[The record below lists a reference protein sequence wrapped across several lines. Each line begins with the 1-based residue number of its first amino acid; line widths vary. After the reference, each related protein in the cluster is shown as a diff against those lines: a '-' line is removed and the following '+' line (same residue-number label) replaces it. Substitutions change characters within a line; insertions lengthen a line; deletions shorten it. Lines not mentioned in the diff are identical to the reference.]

1 MGRHSRVLIAG
12 AGPAGLAAA
21 HELVQRATHPL
32 VIEKG
37 SQVGGIARTE
47 VYRGYRFDIG
57 GHRFYTKEPAIQR
70 LWQQM
75 LGEDF
80 IQVTRLSRIYF
91 QGRFFDYP
99 LRLPDVIAKLGVAE
113 SARVLASYARARV
126 TPLQPEDTFEQ
137 WAINRFGRRLY
148 RTFFQSYT
156 EKVWGMPCSQIR
168 AEWAAQRIMGL
179 SLASAVADALGG
191 TSGARS
197 LVKTFYYPTLGPGM
211 MWERFR
217 DTVTTHGGQVWLN
230 STLRRLIHH
239 AGQVTHVEVER
250 AGTRE
255 TLTVDHVISSM
266 PVGELVACLDPA
278 PPADVQAAA
287 HSLTHR
293 AFLLVGLIL
302 NRAHLFPDNW
312 LYIHAPDV
320 QVGRIQNFKNWSQ
333 AMVPDPQTTGLGLE
347 YFCNAGDPLWRRPDA
362 ELLELAAGEMAALH
376 LAPAAAVIDGIV
388 IRQPAAYPVYDHT
401 YRQHL
406 RVIQRYLASFDNLQT
421 IGRNGLHRYNNQDH
435 AMLTGILAA
444 RNVTGEDHDLWEVN
458 TDRSYYEEVIISPT
472 EPDGHPFS

>member
-1 MGRHSRVLIAG
+1 MGQHIPVLIIG

-21 HELVQRATHPL
+21 HELVQRAGHPL
-32 VIEKG
+32 IVEKG

-57 GHRFYTKEPAIQR
+57 GHRFYTKEPIVQR
-70 LWQQM
+70 LWQEM
-75 LGEDF
+75 LGAEF

-99 LRLPDVIAKLGVAE
+99 LRLPDVIARLGLAE
-113 SARVLASYARARV
+113 SARILASYLRARV
-126 TPLQPEDTFEQ
+126 APLRPEETFEQ

-148 RTFFQSYT
+148 RAFFESYT
-156 EKVWGMPCSQIR
+156 EKVWGIPCRQIR

-197 LVKTFYYPTLGPGM
+197 LIKTFHYPRLGPGM

-217 DTVTTHGGQVWLN
+217 DVIATQGGETWLN
-230 STLRRLIHH
+230 SAVLRLVHRDRR
-239 AGQVTHVEVER
+239 VTHVDIDR
-250 AGTRE
+250 AGTGR

-266 PVGELVACLDPA
+266 PVSELVARLHPP
-278 PPADVQAAA
+278 PPADVEAAA
-287 HSLTHR
+287 RGLTYR
-293 AFLLVGLIL
+293 AFILVGLIVD
-302 NRAHLFPDNW
+302 RAHLFPDNW

-333 AMVPDPQTTGLGLE
+333 ALVPDPQTTSLGLE
-347 YFCNAGDPLWRRPDA
+347 YFCNEGDALWQRSDA
-362 ELLELAAGEMAALH
+362 ALLALAAEEMAALQ
-376 LAPAAAVIDGIV
+376 LAPADAVIDGVV
-388 IRQPAAYPVYDHT
+388 IRQPAAYPVYDQT
-401 YRQHL
+401 YRQNL
-406 RVIQRYLASFDNLQT
+406 QVIQRYLAGFANLQT
-421 IGRNGLHRYNNQDH
+421 VGRNGLHRYNNQDH

-444 RNVTGEDHDLWEVN
+444 RNVTGEDHDVWEVN
-458 TDRSYYEEVIISPT
+458 TDRSYYET
-472 EPDGHPFS
+472 FLHHHHPHP